1 MKWAAILFAA
11 FIVLII
17 ILADAGRLQFLDG
30 MNQIPIADKA
40 GHFLLYGTLALLVNL
55 ALFRASPTQSRRRI
69 LWITGGTLAIL
80 IGLEEISQQFFAER
94 SFDLLDLASSYLG
107 VAFFSWLA
115 IKSP

>member
-30 MNQIPIADKA
+30 MNQIPFADKA
-40 GHFLLYGTLALLVNL
+40 GHFLLYGILALLVNL
-55 ALFRASPTQSRRRI
+55 ALFRSSPVQSRRRI
-69 LWITGGTLAIL
+69 LWITGLCLGVL
-80 IGLEEISQQFFAER
+80 IGLEEISQRFFVQR